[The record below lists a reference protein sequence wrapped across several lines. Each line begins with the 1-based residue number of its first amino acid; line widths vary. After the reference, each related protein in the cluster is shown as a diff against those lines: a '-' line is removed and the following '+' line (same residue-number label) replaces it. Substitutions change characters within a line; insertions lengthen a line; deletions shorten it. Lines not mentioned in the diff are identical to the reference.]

1 MQKIEILSAE
11 VRTKEGVSA
20 KSGKAY
26 VMREQDAALHDTD
39 SKYPRECKW
48 PLGRDAKPYAPGMYV
63 VGNPLTV
70 GDFGS
75 LQRSRDLVL
84 LPLETAKA
92 PAAAR

>member
-26 VMREQDAALHDTD
+26 VMREQEAALHD
-39 SKYPRECKW
+39 SAEKYPRECKW

-63 VGNPLTV
+63 VANPLAV

-75 LQRSRDLVL
+75 LQRHRDLQLV
-84 LPLETAKA
+84 PVPTSKGS
-92 PAAAR
+92 